1 MNQTKKTWDP
11 RILTVIAL
19 GIMWV
24 MGFFANIAF
33 FAQAVLL
40 LLPVCGVLWAYL
52 FLSNQKKSNLVFF
65 LLGIVGAY
73 FAGLL
78 TNGFSFQEAKLV
90 FHGISF
96 TDPFAALYPLLCLP
110 FVLPL
115 LWSKRWKLSRTTT
128 VLIMSLLFAL
138 AWIAWEVGRMRFY
151 DGPEFVAVFSNAWK
165 EIEQLLVDTLLEVKI
180 SGVTQYTEAQAW
192 LFVDRAVI
200 QLPAF
205 GVVFALVLSYV
216 TTLLFRLTCVQNK
229 RTELL
234 PNSGYAITVSF
245 TASVLYVILFFLSA
259 FSSNSKSLI
268 FYGVVQNF
276 LWMLLP
282 VFCYLQIKRTL
293 FRILHRQMDTVSWI
307 YFGLA
312 LFVTVTDFQSG
323 LSMIA
328 AFGAFGQITRYLLW
342 NAQKKY
348 RP

>member
-1 MNQTKKTWDP
+1 MNQIKKPWDP
-11 RILTVIAL
+11 GILAVIAM
-19 GIMWV
+19 GSMWV

-33 FAQAVLL
+33 LAQAVLL

-52 FLSNQKKSNLVFF
+52 FLSNPKKSNFVCFF
-65 LLGIVGAY
+65 LGILGAY
-73 FAGLL
+73 VAGLL
-78 TNGFSFQEAKLV
+78 TNGFSLQDAKIV
-90 FHGISF
+90 FSGVSF
-96 TDPFAALYPLLCLP
+96 TDPFAALYPLLSLS

-115 LWSKRWKLSRTTT
+115 LWSKRWKLSRTNT

-151 DGPEFVAVFSNAWK
+151 DGPAFVAVFTDAWK
-165 EIEQLLVDTLLEVKI
+165 EMEQLLVDTLLEVKI
-180 SGVTQYTEAQAW
+180 SGVPQYTEAQAW
-192 LFVDRAVI
+192 LFVDRMVI

-205 GVVFALVLSYV
+205 GMGFALVLAYV
-216 TTLLFRLTCVQNK
+216 ATLLFRLICAQNE
-229 RTELL
+229 RTDLL
-234 PNSGYAITVSF
+234 PTPVYAITVSF

-259 FSSNSKSLI
+259 FSANSKNLI

-276 LWMLLP
+276 LWLLLP

-307 YFGLA
+307 YFGLVI
-312 LFVTVTDFQSG
+312 FVTVTDLQSG
-323 LSMIA
+323 LAMIA